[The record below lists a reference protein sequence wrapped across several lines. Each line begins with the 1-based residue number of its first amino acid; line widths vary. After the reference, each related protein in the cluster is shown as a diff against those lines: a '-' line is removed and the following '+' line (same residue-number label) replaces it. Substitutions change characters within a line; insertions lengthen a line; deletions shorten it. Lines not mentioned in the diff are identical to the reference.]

1 MGWWSEKI
9 FCSFP
14 ENDEIPLKE
23 PFGDNKI
30 KSTIVHQNTRFAEK
44 FEFRRAFVHPD
55 YQPPKMYNDIAI
67 VELGQTRAHFFIKPA
82 FGSLNDCK
90 LFSIDKIGDS
100 IILLSAPKAN
110 R

>member
-1 MGWWSEKI
+1 MQKWADDQKNLS

-30 KSTIVHQNTRFAEK
+30 KTTILHRNTPFAEK
-44 FEFRRAFVHPD
+44 FEFRQAFVHPD

-67 VELGQTRAHFFIKPA
+67 VELGQTRAHFFIK
-82 FGSLNDCK
+82 
-90 LFSIDKIGDS
+90 
-100 IILLSAPKAN
+100 SAHK
-110 R
+110 